1 MALLNDP
8 GRDFELLLYNT
19 GLKLKEIAAAVGRD
33 PSNVRATVRAHVMN
47 PRYIE
52 AVETMGYDI
61 EIVYIRKGDKR
72 K

>member
-8 GRDFELLLYNT
+8 ARDFEIMLYDT

-52 AVETMGYDI
+52 AIDSMGYDI
-61 EIVYIRKGDKR
+61 KIVYIRKGETR

>member
-8 GRDFELLLYNT
+8 ARDFEIMLYDT

-47 PRYIE
+47 PRDIE
-52 AVETMGYDI
+52 AVDSMGYDI
-61 EIVYIRKGDKR
+61 KIVYIRKGETR

>member
-8 GRDFELLLYNT
+8 ARDFEIMLYDT

-52 AVETMGYDI
+52 AVDSMGYDI
-61 EIVYIRKGDKR
+61 KIVYIRKGETR

>member
-8 GRDFELLLYNT
+8 ARDFELMLYDT
-19 GLKLKEIAAAVGRD
+19 GLKLKEIAATVGRD

-52 AVETMGYDI
+52 AVESMGYDI
-61 EIVYIRKGDKR
+61 KIVYIRKGEK

>member
-8 GRDFELLLYNT
+8 ARDFEIMLYDT

-52 AVETMGYDI
+52 AVDSMGYDI
-61 EIVYIRKGDKR
+61 KIVYIRKGEER

>member
-8 GRDFELLLYNT
+8 ARDFEIMLYDT

-52 AVETMGYDI
+52 AVDSMGYDI
-61 EIVYIRKGDKR
+61 KIVYIRKGEKR

>member
-8 GRDFELLLYNT
+8 ARDFEIMLYDT

-52 AVETMGYDI
+52 AVESMGYDI
-61 EIVYIRKGDKR
+61 KIVYIRKGEK

>member
-8 GRDFELLLYNT
+8 ARDFELMLYNT
-19 GLKLKEIAAAVGRD
+19 GLKLKEIAATVGRD

-52 AVETMGYDI
+52 AVESMGYDI
-61 EIVYIRKGDKR
+61 QIVYIRKGETK
-72 K
+72 

>member
-8 GRDFELLLYNT
+8 ARDFELMLYNT

-33 PSNVRATVRAHVMN
+33 PSNVRATVRAHVIN
-47 PRYIE
+47 PRYVE
-52 AVETMGYDI
+52 AVESMGYDI
-61 EIVYIRKGDKR
+61 EIVYIRKGEKR

>member
-8 GRDFELLLYNT
+8 ARDFEIMLYDT
-19 GLKLKEIAAAVGRD
+19 GLKLKEIAATVGRD

-52 AVETMGYDI
+52 AVESMGYDI
-61 EIVYIRKGDKR
+61 KIVYIRKGEK

>member
-8 GRDFELLLYNT
+8 ARDFELMLYNT

-33 PSNVRATVRAHVMN
+33 PSNVRATDRAHVIN

-52 AVETMGYDI
+52 AVDCMVYDI
-61 EIVYIRKGDKR
+61 EIVYIIKGEKR

>member
-8 GRDFELLLYNT
+8 ARDFEIMLYDT
-19 GLKLKEIAAAVGRD
+19 GLKLKELAAAVGRD

-52 AVETMGYDI
+52 AVDSMGYDI
-61 EIVYIRKGDKR
+61 KIVYIRKGEER

>member
-8 GRDFELLLYNT
+8 ARDFEIMLYDT

-52 AVETMGYDI
+52 AVDSMGYDI
-61 EIVYIRKGDKR
+61 KIVYIRKGEK